1 MSARAG
7 KKEVVPRTGLLLI
20 GHGSRATEAVKV
32 LADVAAS
39 LRRRFRGFVVEPCF
53 LELNQPDIQTAI
65 DRAVGQGATRILFV
79 PFSTYLDGHVG
90 RDLPE
95 HIVVARERHPGLD
108 IRIAPHLGP
117 DPRLVAICAD
127 RIRRGLRAG
136 RWA

>member
-1 MSARAG
+1 MSAKAP
-7 KKEVVPRTGLLLI
+7 KKAAPPRTGILLI

-32 LADVAAS
+32 LADAAAA
-39 LRRRFRGFVVEPCF
+39 LRRKFRGFVVEPCF

-65 DRAVGQGATRILFV
+65 DRAVGQGAGRILFV
-79 PFSTYLDGHVG
+79 PFATYLDGHVG

-95 HIVVARERHPGLD
+95 HIVTARERHPSVD

-117 DPRLVAICAD
+117 DPRLLAICSD
-127 RIRRGLRAG
+127 RIRKGLRAG

>member
-1 MSARAG
+1 MSSKAA
-7 KKEVVPRTGLLLI
+7 KQTPAPRTGILVI
-20 GHGSRATEAVKV
+20 GHGSRATEAVRV

-53 LELNQPDIQTAI
+53 FELNQPDIQTAI
-65 DRAVGQGATRILFV
+65 DRAVGQGAGRILFV

-95 HIVVARERHPGLD
+95 HIVMARERHPGLD

-117 DPRLVAICAD
+117 DPRLVAICSD
-127 RIRRGLRAG
+127 RIRKGLRAG